1 MMAPTQVR
9 WSEVGGQRLM
19 DRSTTVRVELWIT
32 VLCLNFA
39 LAGVLAMAV
48 VVAHGWGHGQS
59 WWARW
64 LLLGVLLTLC
74 TSRRL
79 CQTLAPLFWLP
90 ASARDAQPEAA
101 CLPPAH
107 MPESMTSHAIAR
119 AGLSWSPLQFPE
131 VGSEH
136 SVMVAG
142 GRGGSSGRQASICI
156 AGRAC
161 TFCSHASVVGCSATG
176 APM

>member
-1 MMAPTQVR
+1 MATTQLQ
-9 WSEVGGQRLM
+9 WSKVDGQRLM
-19 DRSTTVRVELWIT
+19 GRFTTARIELWIT

-48 VVAHGWGHGQS
+48 VVAYGWGHGQS

-90 ASARDAQPEAA
+90 ASTQ
-101 CLPPAH
+101 
-107 MPESMTSHAIAR
+107 
-119 AGLSWSPLQFPE
+119 GN
-131 VGSEH
+131 
-136 SVMVAG
+136 
-142 GRGGSSGRQASICI
+142 
-156 AGRAC
+156 
-161 TFCSHASVVGCSATG
+161 HASCTTLGMYAVPETA
-176 APM
+176 